1 MILSAADIKAVLSG
15 DPVIRLVARIQIVDG
30 RPRLSGGNGVVIY
43 INRFPETAEYEATW
57 KIWIIDYDNEPVDL
71 VVEQMAKLLPAFKI
85 ISSGSITETQTTEL
99 LSTDTQIA
107 TSSEQQPLK
116 INFESFERRFQELVE
131 SIQDRMLLV
140 GPGRPGRDGRDGR
153 DGTDGRDGRDINA
166 TEVKLD
172 DLNDT
177 DVQDAKPGQF
187 LMFDGLSWV
196 ARFVPQISTYA
207 RGTGDTTTG
216 GDGIPEAPQD
226 GQFYVRKDGEWITL
240 QNALYQVN
248 LDAGEAS

>member
-71 VVEQMAKLLPAFKI
+71 VVEQMAKLLPGFATV
-85 ISSGSITETQTTEL
+85 SRGSITEVKTTEL
-99 LSTDTQIA
+99 LSGDTQLAPIKEKQTA
-107 TSSEQQPLK
+107 QVS
-116 INFESFERRFQELVE
+116 FELFERRFQELVE

-140 GPGRPGRDGRDGR
+140 GPGRPGRDGKDGR
-153 DGTDGRDGRDINA
+153 DGLDGRDGKDINA
-166 TEVKLD
+166 TDVSLD

-177 DVQDAKPGQF
+177 DLGDAKPGQF

-196 ARFVPQISTYA
+196 ARFVPQISAYA
-207 RGTGDTTTG
+207 RGSG
-216 GDGIPEAPQD
+216 GTSEGGGIPEAPLD